1 MTFET
6 PTTTNDSK
14 KAANMDYA
22 PSQIEK
28 KWRQYWEERG
38 VYRVEEDPTKPK
50 YYVLDMFPYPSG
62 AGLHVGHPLGY
73 VASDIFA
80 RYKRLKGFNVL
91 HPMGYDA
98 FGLPAE
104 QYAIETGIHPE
115 TTTRINTQR
124 YRQQLD
130 NLGFSYD
137 WSRQVSTNDPAYYR
151 WTQEIFI
158 QLYTHYYDTAAD
170 KARPIADLVVA
181 FEKGGNAHVQAHTT
195 QEETFSAEQWAA
207 FSPVEREHILMN
219 YRLAY
224 RKVGFVNW
232 CEALGTVLAND
243 EVKEGLSERGG
254 HPVVK
259 KPMLQWAL
267 RITAYADR
275 LLAGLDEVQ
284 FPDAIKTQQRNW
296 IGKSQGA
303 EVVFAVDG
311 YEGEGIEVFTT
322 RPDTIYGCTFLVL
335 APEHS
340 LVCKIT
346 SAEQKQA
353 VADYLQYTNARSER
367 ERMTEVKNVTG
378 AFTGAYARHPLTGA
392 LVPIWISEYV
402 LAGYGTGAIMA
413 VPAEDE
419 RDNRFARHFSLPI
432 VPVLDKSAY
441 PNAEIGDKVGT
452 YVNSPLWDGL
462 TVSEGIEKALQTL
475 ETRKL
480 GTRKVN
486 FKFHDAN
493 FSRQRY
499 WGEPFPIKYD
509 KDGIGHLETTLPLT
523 LPTLDDF
530 HPTPDGQSPL
540 ARVTDWVNTP
550 DGFVR
555 ETDTMP
561 GYAGSSWYFLRY
573 MSPHHADAPFS
584 AEAVSY
590 WQEVDLYVGGS
601 EHAVGHLLY
610 ARFFHKF
617 LYDLGK
623 VPTQEPFRRLVNQ
636 GMIQGIV
643 EQVYMLKEKR
653 NGRAVF
659 VSADRLEEFGGEAA
673 TVQIPVYIKFVSD
686 YGSPDSYLDLRGI
699 EQFKEWRSDYAD
711 AHFELNAYSHLV
723 TRSEVGKMS
732 KRYHNVVNPDDVI
745 AQYGTDC
752 FRMYEMFLGPLE
764 DAKPWNTKGID
775 GVHRFLRRLWSLFF
789 DKGECVVTDEA
800 PNKDELR
807 TLHTCIKRINQD
819 LENLSLNTCVSGFMI
834 AVNELKEQN
843 CHKRAILRPLTLLLA
858 PFAPFMAEEFWQVAL
873 GETGSVHASSEFP
886 THDEQFL
893 QVDTVTYPVCT
904 NGKLRFTL
912 DFAAAATTA
921 DIEQV
926 VRAHERTA
934 ALLDGK
940 QLLKVVVVPGRMI
953 NLVVGNK

>member
-1 MTFET
+1 
-6 PTTTNDSK
+6 
-14 KAANMDYA
+14 MDYA
-22 PSQIEK
+22 PSLLEK
-28 KWRQYWEERG
+28 KWRQYWEENG
-38 VYRVEEDPTKPK
+38 VYRVFEDATKPK

-115 TTTRINTQR
+115 MTTRINTQR

-137 WSRQVSTNDPAYYR
+137 WSRQVSTNAPDYYR
-151 WTQEIFI
+151 WTQEIFL
-158 QLYTHYYDTAAD
+158 QLFGHYYDKAAD
-170 KARPIADLVVA
+170 KARPISELVA
-181 FEKGGNAHVQAHTT
+181 LFEREGNAHTQAHTS
-195 QEETFSAEQWAA
+195 QETTFSAEEWAA
-207 FSPVEREHILMN
+207 MSTAERENVLMN

-259 KPMLQWAL
+259 KHILQWAL

-275 LLAGLDEVQ
+275 LLAGLDTVQ
-284 FPDAIKTQQRNW
+284 YPDAIKTQQRNW

-303 EVVFAVDG
+303 EIVFAI
-311 YEGEGIEVFTT
+311 EGHENEGIEVFTT
-322 RPDTIYGCTFLVL
+322 RPDTIYGSSFLVL
-335 APEHS
+335 APEHA
-340 LVCKIT
+340 LVAKIT
-346 SAEQKQA
+346 NKEQQENINK
-353 VADYLQYTNARSER
+353 YLQYANARSER
-367 ERMTEVKNVTG
+367 ERMADVKNVTG
-378 AFTGAYARHPLTGA
+378 AFTGAYALHPLTGA
-392 LVPIWISEYV
+392 RLPIWISDYV

-419 RDNRFARHFSLPI
+419 RDHRFARHFELPI
-432 VPVLDKSAY
+432 IPVLDKSAY

-452 YVNSPLWDGL
+452 YINSPLWDGL
-462 TVSEGIEKALQTL
+462 TINEGIEKALQTV
-475 ETRKL
+475 ESRKL
-480 GTRKVN
+480 GSRKVN
-486 FKFHDAN
+486 YKFHDAN

-509 KDGIGHLETTLPLT
+509 AQGVPHVETNLPLT
-523 LPTLDDF
+523 LPNLNDF
-530 HPTPDGQSPL
+530 HPTPDGHSPL
-540 ARVTDWVNTP
+540 ARVEDWVHSSE
-550 DGFVR
+550 GFTR

-573 MSPHHADAPFS
+573 MSPQCIDAPFS
-584 AEAVSY
+584 QEAVAY

-623 VPTQEPFRRLVNQ
+623 VPTDEPFRRLINQ

-643 EQVYMLKEKR
+643 EQIYMLREKR
-653 NGRAVF
+653 EGKSVF
-659 VSADRLEEFGGEAA
+659 VSADRLQEFGGEAA
-673 TVQIPVYIKFVSD
+673 AVQIPVFIKFVSD
-686 YGSPDSYLDLRGI
+686 YGSADSYLDLRGI

-711 AHFELNAYSHLV
+711 AIFELNAYSHLV

-732 KRYHNVVNPDDVI
+732 KRYHNVVNPDDVV

-789 DKGECVVTDEA
+789 DKGECIVTDE
-800 PNKDELR
+800 PPTKEELR

-819 LENLSLNTCVSGFMI
+819 LESLSLNTCISGFMI

-858 PFAPFMAEEFWQVAL
+858 PFAPFMAEEFWQTAL
-873 GETGSVHASSEFP
+873 GEKGSVHTSSEFP
-886 THDEQFL
+886 THEEAHL
-893 QVDTVTYPVCT
+893 QVSTITYPVCT

-912 DFAAAATTA
+912 DFPAAATPA
-921 DIEQV
+921 DIEAE
-926 VRAHERTA
+926 VRRHERTI

-940 QLLKVVVVPGRMI
+940 QLQKVVVVPQRMI
-953 NLVVGNK
+953 NLVIK